1 MRIQSVFRGAGHG
14 AVFLVVAAV
23 AVQLQLGPAAG
34 QNATGGSVGKQDK
47 SVSGGSDESPSRSRS
62 TERSKPKAE
71 RSSSRGGGDPS
82 SYDGRYAMTGVGN
95 AGCNG
100 QKSASSELVISG
112 GRASETGFQ
121 LAISGS
127 GSLRGSVNQGSIS
140 GSLSGRISGSAGS
153 GVISLS
159 NGCKIS
165 FTLSKK

>member
-1 MRIQSVFRGAGHG
+1 MKIPPALRFGAGSAAAFAIALI
-14 AVFLVVAAV
+14 AVH
-23 AVQLQLGPAAG
+23 LQLVQAAA
-34 QNATGGSVGKQDK
+34 QNATGGSIGKQDK
-47 SVSGGSDESPSRSRS
+47 SVSGGEDESRSRS
-62 TERSKPKAE
+62 TERSKPKSE
-71 RSSSRGGGDPS
+71 RSASRGGGDPS

-95 AGCNG
+95 SGCNG

-127 GSLRGSVNQGSIS
+127 GSMRGSVNQGNVA
-140 GSLSGRISGSAGS
+140 GSLSGRISGGAGS